1 MISYLLGKIVLKKEK
16 FIILEVNNIGYKVFL
31 SKKSTLNLPE
41 IGQNL
46 KLFCFQDVKETALDL
61 YGFFNYDELD
71 FFEILNDIRGIGP
84 KVAIEIASLGPLE
97 NLKDRILRQDETIF
111 QSIPGIGQK
120 RAMSIILELTGRINT
135 FSKKKSSTG
144 DAVEDTLISLGFTKQ
159 QAKDALAGVSKDIK
173 DPQERVKQA
182 LQSMKQSL

>member
-1 MISYLLGKIVLKKEK
+1 MISYLQGKIILKREK
-16 FIILEVNNIGYKVFL
+16 FIILDVNNVGYRVFL

-46 KLFCFQDVKETALDL
+46 KLFCFQDVKEIALDL
-61 YGFFNYDELD
+61 YGFLNYEELE
-71 FFEILNDIRGIGP
+71 FFEVLNDIRGIGP
-84 KVAIEIASLGPLE
+84 KVAIEIASLGPLD

-135 FSKKKSSTG
+135 FSKKKTSSG
-144 DAVEDTLISLGFTKQ
+144 DAVEDTLVSLGFTKQ
-159 QAKDALAGVSKDIK
+159 QAKDALSRVPKDVK

-182 LQSMKQSL
+182 LQSMK